1 MGAKKAPG
9 SKLAGIAI
17 FTAVTLFVW
26 LGIEAFQRF
35 TKRDLAVIPPEV
47 LNPLTPT
54 LDKEVFQTI
63 KNKKALPETEAASLK
78 PRHFKASGGSTQPES
93 ATVSAQTTPVGTS
106 NENPAANAVEGT
118 SSSTGQA
125 PSSSE
130 AIQMVTVEGA
140 EFKFTPDTINVK
152 SGQKTVVTYKN
163 TGKFPH
169 DLVIADLGVKTEV
182 IAGGKETTVEFT
194 PEKSGTFGFIC
205 SVGDHEQRGMTGKVV
220 VK

>member
-1 MGAKKAPG
+1 MSFTKKTVIIGIGLLVAIGAFAVFATNGVKKPG
-9 SKLAGIAI
+9 SE
-17 FTAVTLFVW
+17 AVPQVQ
-26 LGIEAFQRF
+26 A
-35 TKRDLAVIPPEV
+35 
-47 LNPLTPT
+47 TP
-54 LDKEVFQTI
+54 
-63 KNKKALPETEAASLK
+63 
-78 PRHFKASGGSTQPES
+78 
-93 ATVSAQTTPVGTS
+93 
-106 NENPAANAVEGT
+106 VEGT